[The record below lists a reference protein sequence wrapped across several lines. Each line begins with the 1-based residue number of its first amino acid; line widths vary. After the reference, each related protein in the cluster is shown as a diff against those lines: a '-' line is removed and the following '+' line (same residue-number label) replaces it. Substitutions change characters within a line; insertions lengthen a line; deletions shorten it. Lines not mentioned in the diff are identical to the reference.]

1 MLLRLW
7 PIAAVLCLGTAGCA
21 RPLPNSHISL
31 EALAA
36 AVLDAVESRDAAAL
50 RSLALDEREFR
61 EHVWPELPA
70 SRPERNMP
78 FSYVWTDLRT
88 KSEAGLNAV
97 LAAYGG
103 RRYQLDRVRFTGGAT
118 QYETFVVHR
127 ESVVEVRDGEGRRET
142 LQLFG
147 SVIEK
152 GGRFKVFSYVV
163 D

>member
-1 MLLRLW
+1 MQLRHW

-21 RPLPNSHISL
+21 RPLPNSHTSL

-36 AVLDAVESRDAAAL
+36 AVLNAVESRDAAAL
-50 RSLALDEREFR
+50 RNLALDEREFR
-61 EHVWPELPA
+61 EHVWPELPV
-70 SRPERNMP
+70 SRPARNMP
-78 FSYVWTDLRT
+78 FGYVWTDLRT

-103 RRYQLDRVRFTGGAT
+103 RRYQLDRVRFTAGTT

-127 ESVVEVRDGEGRRET
+127 ESVVDLRDGEGRRES

-152 GGRFKVFSYVV
+152 DGRFKVFSYVV

>member
-1 MLLRLW
+1 MPLRLW
-7 PIAAVLCLGTAGCA
+7 PIAAVLCLATAGCGS
-21 RPLPNSHISL
+21 PLPNSHTAL

-61 EHVWPELPA
+61 EHVWPELPV

-78 FSYVWTDLRT
+78 FGYVWTDVRT

-127 ESVVEVRDGEGRRET
+127 DSVVDVRDGDGRRET